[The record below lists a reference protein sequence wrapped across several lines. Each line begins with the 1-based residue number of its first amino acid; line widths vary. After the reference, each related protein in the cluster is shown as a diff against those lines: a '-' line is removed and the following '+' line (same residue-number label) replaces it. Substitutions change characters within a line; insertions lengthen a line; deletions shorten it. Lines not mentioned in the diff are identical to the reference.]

1 MSQNPNAVTQIRRY
15 DEMAE
20 NNEDK
25 KGNQGNSSTFIS
37 FHTSWEIQNSNL
49 KPLRKPPFIPA
60 KCFDQPNFTE
70 FSLNVH
76 WKRQCYLC
84 FKAGKLSYPLLCT
97 GLLLASLMACTTGI
111 LTPVGF
117 PFVRHKLNEVVVT
130 RIELEVLTDV
140 DPLDYS
146 SIITCFQRQIV
157 HCFTCSQNKSENMML
172 LHLLSDFFY
181 SRLISFALLHGSSTG
196 SSLQLLLR
204 NQYHCPLSLCQ
215 NHFSYTH
222 YFTANLTGSSVT
234 PHHLSWGTISHTK
247 SS

>member
-1 MSQNPNAVTQIRRY
+1 MSQNPNAVMQICRY
-15 DEMAE
+15 DEMVE

-37 FHTSWEIQNSNL
+37 FHTSWQIKNRYL
-49 KPLRKPPFIPA
+49 KPLRKPPFITA
-60 KCFDQPNFTE
+60 KCFCQPNFTE

-76 WKRQCYLC
+76 WKWQCYLC
-84 FKAGKLSYPLLCT
+84 FKAGKLIFPLACT
-97 GLLLASLMACTTGI
+97 CSSLALLMACTTGI
-111 LTPVGF
+111 LTPVGS
-117 PFVRHKLNEVVVT
+117 PFVSHKLNEVVVT
-130 RIELEVLTDV
+130 CIELEVLTDV
-140 DPLDYS
+140 DPLDNS

-181 SRLISFALLHGSSTG
+181 SHLISFALLQGSSTG
-196 SSLQLLLR
+196 RNLQLLLR
-204 NQYHCPLSLCQ
+204 NQFHSSLSLCQ
-215 NHFSYTH
+215 NHFSHLH
-222 YFTANLTGSSVT
+222 YFMVNLSGSGVT